1 MPQMSEGKSP
11 LAERGEKQPLKK
23 GAREGNVD
31 QKSSYNRM
39 GKDYIVESTGQT
51 QLRSS

>member
-11 LAERGEKQPLKK
+11 LAERGAKQPLKK
-23 GAREGNVD
+23 GARADDTGRENNSG
-31 QKSSYNRM
+31 R
-39 GKDYIVESTGQT
+39 GKDYRVSSTGQT